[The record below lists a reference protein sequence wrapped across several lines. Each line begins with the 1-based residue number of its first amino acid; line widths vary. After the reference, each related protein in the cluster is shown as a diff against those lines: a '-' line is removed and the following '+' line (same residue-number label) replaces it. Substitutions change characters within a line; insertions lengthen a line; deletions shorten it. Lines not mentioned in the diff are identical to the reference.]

1 MASINNN
8 ITKAQKE
15 WLCNGNRMITMR
27 FQIQNMKAPRHGSSD
42 PVIDSDDASVFEQ
55 PCVITSLGY
64 FNSGSIMMDGTVI
77 SESATNKLL
86 TVYNEAILTVMNNTK
101 SYEIL
106 ELLPNGKYMKYS
118 IIHCDNIDLQNR
130 FVTMMIKKEG
140 LADRIYN
147 Q

>member
-1 MASINNN
+1 MASFNNN

-15 WLCNGNRMITMR
+15 WLCNGNRMIAMQ
-27 FQIQNMKAPRHGSSD
+27 FQNQNIKAPRYPSSD
-42 PVIDSDDASVFEQ
+42 PVVDSDDASIFMQ

-86 TVYNEAILTVMNNTK
+86 TVYNEAILTVINNTK
-101 SYEIL
+101 SYEIIDTRD
-106 ELLPNGKYMKYS
+106 NMKYS

>member
-15 WLCNGNRMITMR
+15 WLCNGNRMIAMQ
-27 FQIQNMKAPRHGSSD
+27 FQNQNMKAPRHPSSD
-42 PVIDSDDASVFEQ
+42 PVIDSDDASVFEH
-55 PCVITSLGY
+55 PCVITSL
-64 FNSGSIMMDGTVI
+64 NNDSGFVMMDGTVI
-77 SESATNKLL
+77 SESATYKLL
-86 TVYNEAILTVMNNTK
+86 TVYNDGILTVMNNTK

-118 IIHCDNIDLQNR
+118 IISAENIDAQNR
-130 FVTMMIKKEG
+130 FITMKIKKDG
-140 LADRIYN
+140 FADRIYN

>member
-1 MASINNN
+1 MASFNNN

-15 WLCNGNRMITMR
+15 WLCNGNRMIAMQ
-27 FQIQNMKAPRHGSSD
+27 FQNQNMKAPRHPSSD
-42 PVIDSDDASVFEQ
+42 SVVDSNDASVFMQ

-86 TVYNEAILTVMNNTK
+86 TVYNEGILTVMNNTK
-101 SYEIL
+101 SYEIIDIRD
-106 ELLPNGKYMKYS
+106 NMKYS

>member
-15 WLCNGNRMITMR
+15 WLCNGNRMIAMQ
-27 FQIQNMKAPRHGSSD
+27 FQNQNMKAPRHGSSD
-42 PVIDSDDASVFEQ
+42 PVVDSDDASVFMQ

-77 SESATNKLL
+77 SESATHKLL
-86 TVYNEAILTVMNNTK
+86 TVYNNGILTVINNTK
-101 SYEIL
+101 GYEIIDTRD
-106 ELLPNGKYMKYS
+106 NMKYS
-118 IIHCDNIDLQNR
+118 IISAENIDTQNK
-130 FVTMMIKKEG
+130 FVTMTLKKEG
-140 LADRIYN
+140 FADRIYN

>member
-1 MASINNN
+1 LLA
-8 ITKAQKE
+8 TEDAGE
-15 WLCNGNRMITMR
+15 ALLLFGDGDLCWCL
-27 FQIQNMKAPRHGSSD
+27 D
-42 PVIDSDDASVFEQ
+42 LLEDDLFE
-55 PCVITSLGY
+55 
-64 FNSGSIMMDGTVI
+64 NDGTVGI
-77 SESATNKLL
+77 GGGGGGANPAA
-86 TVYNEAILTVMNNTK
+86 NAAANGF
-101 SYEIL
+101 

>member
-15 WLCNGNRMITMR
+15 WLCNGNRMIAMR

-42 PVIDSDDASVFEQ
+42 PVVDPDNASVFIQ

-86 TVYNEAILTVMNNTK
+86 TVYNDAILTVMNNTK
-101 SYEIL
+101 SYEIIDIRD
-106 ELLPNGKYMKYS
+106 NMKYS

-140 LADRIYN
+140 DADRIYN

>member
-1 MASINNN
+1 
-8 ITKAQKE
+8 
-15 WLCNGNRMITMR
+15 
-27 FQIQNMKAPRHGSSD
+27 
-42 PVIDSDDASVFEQ
+42 
-55 PCVITSLGY
+55 
-64 FNSGSIMMDGTVI
+64 MMDGTVI

-86 TVYNEAILTVMNNTK
+86 TVYNEGILTVINNTK
-101 SYEIL
+101 SYEIIDIRD
-106 ELLPNGKYMKYS
+106 NMKYS